1 MSFGIRVVNT
11 DGSTQIDS
19 EYIAFRV
26 IQKGEAAQG
35 QKHPIPNSAN
45 QVLLV
50 RPRNTA
56 WEVGPRWVDEG
67 EVYASSV
74 DGIEYVLLQLSNT
87 VDPSSDRF
95 GARIYKGD
103 GQLIYDTGSQ
113 PMLPQAIGIHDTTNV
128 FSPPT
133 KVFLPPPLAG
143 RKRYVEWSFMRR
155 NYGIFYNWGSGVPL
169 GIFLVGTA
177 AFFHD
182 RIEIAIRGTGGAPP
196 ISATPS
202 RVIIRTLIADV

>member
-11 DGSTQIDS
+11 EGSTQIDS

-56 WEVGPRWVDEG
+56 WAVGPGWVDG

-87 VDPSSDRF
+87 VDPSSDSF

-113 PMLPQAIGIHDTTNV
+113 PMLTQAIGIHDTTNV

-143 RKRYVEWSFMRR
+143 RKRYVDWSFMRR
-155 NYGIFYNWGSGVPL
+155 NYGIVYNQGSGIPGGL
-169 GIFLVGTA
+169 FLVGTA

-182 RIEIAIRGTGGAPP
+182 GIEIAISRASGAPP
-196 ISATPS
+196 IDAPPS